1 MNRILLTGAS
11 GFVGARVAR
20 LLVEQGRD
28 VALLLRA
35 SSDTR
40 RIDDLLARC
49 TVIRGDMDELEAVRA
64 PTEAFRPAATIHIAW
79 GGVQGADRDSQV
91 HLRNVSSSI
100 ALYEMTQ
107 ALGAGRFVGL
117 GSQAEYGPLPGRI
130 SESAVARPTHCYG
143 AAKLATALVLER
155 SAAASGRG
163 FAWLRLFSS
172 YGPGDDPT
180 WLLPYLTRTL
190 MAGEKPKV
198 TRAEQVWDYIHVDDV
213 ARGIV
218 AAVDARPN
226 GIFNLGS
233 GRALRLRH
241 IIEIL
246 RDLIDPALP
255 IGFGEI
261 DYRADQVMHLEAD
274 TSALQAATGWV
285 PKVSIEDGLAELVAH
300 ARRMQPVHA
309 AAAAT
314 LSANSSEPLFT

>member
-20 LLVEQGRD
+20 LLVAQGRD
-28 VALLLRA
+28 VALLLRT

-40 RIDDLLARC
+40 RIDDFLGRC

-64 PTEAFRPAATIHIAW
+64 PIEAFRPAATVHIAW
-79 GGVQGADRDSQV
+79 EGVKGADRDSQV

-100 ALYEMTQ
+100 ALYQMTQ

-117 GSQAEYGPLPGRI
+117 GSQAEYGPMPGRI
-130 SESAVARPTHCYG
+130 SESAIARPTHCYG

-180 WLLPYLTRTL
+180 WLLPYLARTL
-190 MAGEKPKV
+190 LAGEKPNV

-218 AAVDARPN
+218 AAVDARPS
-226 GIFNLGS
+226 GVFNLGS
-233 GRALRLRH
+233 GRALPLRQ
-241 IIEIL
+241 IIETL

-274 TSALQAATGWV
+274 TTALQAATGWV
-285 PKVSIEDGLAELVAH
+285 PKVSIEHGLAELVAH
-300 ARRMQPVHA
+300 ARQMQPVRA
-309 AAAAT
+309 FVAPT
-314 LSANSSEPLFT
+314 QSANSSEPLFP

>member
-20 LLVEQGRD
+20 QLVEQGRD
-28 VALLLRA
+28 VALLLRP

-40 RIDDLLARC
+40 RIDDLLGRC
-49 TVIRGDMDELEAVRA
+49 TIVRGDLADLGAVRA
-64 PTEAFRPAATIHIAW
+64 PIEAFRPEATVHIAW
-79 GGVQGADRDSQV
+79 EGVKGADRDSQV

-100 ALYEMTQ
+100 DLYRLTQ

-117 GSQAEYGPLPGRI
+117 GSQAEYGPAPGRI
-130 SESAVARPTHCYG
+130 DENAPARPTHCYG
-143 AAKLATALVLER
+143 AAKLATALLLER
-155 SAAASGRG
+155 SAVASGRG

-172 YGPGDDPT
+172 YGPDDDPT
-180 WLLPYLTRTL
+180 WLLPYLTRSL
-190 MAGEKPKV
+190 LAGEKPKV

-213 ARGIV
+213 ARGVI
-218 AAVDARPN
+218 AAVDARAS

-233 GRALRLRH
+233 GRALPLRQ

-246 RDLIDPALP
+246 RDLIDPTLP

-274 TSALQAATGWV
+274 IGALRAATGWA
-285 PKVSIEDGLAELVAH
+285 PRVSIEDGLAELVAQ
-300 ARRMQPVHA
+300 ARRRHSNHA
-309 AAAAT
+309 AAA
-314 LSANSSEPLFT
+314 LR

>member
-1 MNRILLTGAS
+1 MNRILLTGAG

-20 LLVEQGRD
+20 QLVEQGRD
-28 VALLLRA
+28 VALLLRR

-40 RIDDLLARC
+40 RIEDLLGRC
-49 TVIRGDMDELEAVRA
+49 TIVRGDLADLAAVRV
-64 PTEAFRPAATIHIAW
+64 PIEMFRPDATIHIAW
-79 GGVQGADRDSQV
+79 EGVKGADRDSQV

-100 ALYEMTQ
+100 ELYQMTQ
-107 ALGAGRFVGL
+107 SLGAGRFVGL

-130 SESAVARPTHCYG
+130 SESAPARPTHCYG

-172 YGPGDDPT
+172 YGPDDDPT

-190 MAGEKPKV
+190 LTGGKPKV

-213 ARGIV
+213 ARGVI
-218 AAVDARPN
+218 AAVDSQAS

-233 GRALRLRH
+233 GRALPLRQ
-241 IIEIL
+241 IIETL

-274 TSALQAATGWV
+274 IDALQAATGWA
-285 PKVSIEDGLAELVAH
+285 PQVSIEDGLTELVARARYLH
-300 ARRMQPVHA
+300 ATHA
-309 AAAAT
+309 VAASQQ
-314 LSANSSEPLFT
+314 SANSSKP